1 MAYTGEPT
9 ITTTY
14 AGEFAGKYIS
24 AALLSAPT
32 IENGGVTV
40 LPNIKYKEVLQ
51 VVNTADLLTDATC
64 DFTDTADVDLT
75 EKILEVEDFQ
85 VNSEICKAQF
95 HNTWQSQEMGFS
107 AFDELPKSFSDYIL
121 GYYAA
126 KVAAKVETNLWE
138 GVNANPGEFDGLVTL
153 ALADATVNDVT
164 AVAGGV
170 DAANVI
176 DEMGRIVDAIPTTVY
191 GSEDLK
197 LYVSSNMARAYIR
210 ALGGFGAQGLGGNGT
225 DGKGTQWYSN
235 GSVSFD
241 GIPVFVA
248 NGLNDNTAMAA
259 QTSNLYF
266 GCSLLADTQEVRLID
281 MSPIDGSQNCRIIM
295 RMSMGAQI
303 GIGADVV
310 LYHP

>member
-1 MAYTGEPT
+1 MAYTGEPS

-14 AGEFAGKYIS
+14 AGEYAGKYIS

-32 IENGGVTV
+32 LEGGGVTV

-51 VVNTADLLTDATC
+51 VVNTGDLLSDATC
-64 DFTDTADVDLT
+64 DFTDTADIDLT

-85 VNSEICKAQF
+85 VNSQICKAQF
-95 HNTWQSQEMGFS
+95 YNTWQSQEMGFS
-107 AFDELPKSFSDYIL
+107 AFNDLPKSFSDYIL

-126 KVAAKVETNLWE
+126 KVAAKVETNIWE

-153 ALADATVNDVT
+153 ALADATVVDVT
-164 AVAGGV
+164 GTAV

-176 DEMGRIVDAIPTTVY
+176 DEMGKIVDAIPTEVY
-191 GSEDLK
+191 GSDDLK

-210 ALGGFGAQGLGGNGT
+210 ALGGFAAAGLGSAGT
-225 DGKGTQWYSN
+225 DNKGTQWYTN
-235 GSVSFD
+235 GALSFD
-241 GIPVFVA
+241 GLPIFVA
-248 NGLNDNTAMAA
+248 NGLDDNTAMAA

-266 GCSLLADTQEVRLID
+266 GCSLLSDTQEVRLID

-303 GIGADVV
+303 GIGANVV
-310 LYHP
+310 LYHV

>member
-1 MAYTGEPT
+1 MAEPQ

-14 AGEFAGKYIS
+14 AGEYAGKYIS

-32 IENGGVTV
+32 IEGGGVTV

-51 VVNTADLLTDATC
+51 VVDTADLLSDATC
-64 DFTDTADVDLT
+64 DFTDTADIDLT
-75 EKILEVEDFQ
+75 EKVLEVEDFQ
-85 VNSEICKAQF
+85 VNSQICKSQF

-107 AFDELPKSFSDYIL
+107 AFDDLPKSFSDYIL

-126 KVAAKVETNLWE
+126 KVAAKVETNIWE

-153 ALADATVNDVT
+153 ALADATVVDVT
-164 AVAGGV
+164 GTAV
-170 DAANVI
+170 DAANII
-176 DEMGRIVDAIPTTVY
+176 DEMGKIVDAIPTEVY
-191 GSEDLK
+191 GSDDLK

-210 ALGGFGAQGLGGNGT
+210 ALGGFAAAGLGANGT
-225 DGKGTQWYSN
+225 DNKGTQWYTN
-235 GSVSFD
+235 GQLSFD
-241 GIPVFVA
+241 GLPIFVA
-248 NGLNDNTAMAA
+248 NGLDDNTAMAA

-266 GCSLLADTQEVRLID
+266 GCSLLSDTQEVRLID

-303 GIGADVV
+303 GIGANVV
-310 LYHP
+310 LYHV